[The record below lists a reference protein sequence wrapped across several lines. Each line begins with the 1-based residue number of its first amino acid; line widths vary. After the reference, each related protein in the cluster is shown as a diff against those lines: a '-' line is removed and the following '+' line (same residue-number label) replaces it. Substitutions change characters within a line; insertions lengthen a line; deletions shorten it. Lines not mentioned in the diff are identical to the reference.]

1 MRDRVKQENKKA
13 LPGFLMLLLV
23 SGVFGGL
30 VGFGGSLAANLGV
43 GERAAAAMDGV
54 LRALAVWGIPVCS
67 VVLLGGGWWL
77 YAAAKR
83 RWRGW
88 DGEDEDVISRVEEQ
102 LSWALLLSA
111 LTVLVDFG
119 CISVGAVYTEGMEG
133 LICVAEM
140 VVSCAVLVILQQKVV
155 DLERRINPEKRG
167 SVYDV
172 HFQKKWMASCDEAE
186 QRQMGQAAHKA
197 FVAATYVCFGLW
209 LALFFLDRVFD
220 TGLLPMVLVL
230 VILGVMQ
237 VTYTLECIRLSRK
250 GESC

>member
-1 MRDRVKQENKKA
+1 M
-13 LPGFLMLLLV
+13 
-23 SGVFGGL
+23 
-30 VGFGGSLAANLGV
+30 
-43 GERAAAAMDGV
+43 
-54 LRALAVWGIPVCS
+54 
-67 VVLLGGGWWL
+67 
-77 YAAAKR
+77 
-83 RWRGW
+83 
-88 DGEDEDVISRVEEQ
+88 ISRVEEQ

-119 CISVGAVYTEGMEG
+119 CMSVGAVYTEGMEG
-133 LICVAEM
+133 LVCVAEL
-140 VVSCAVLVILQQKVV
+140 VVSCTVLVLLQQKIV

>member
-1 MRDRVKQENKKA
+1 MRDRVKQENRKA
-13 LPGFLMLLLV
+13 LPGFFLVILV

-30 VGFGGSLAANLGV
+30 VGFAGSLAVDLGA
-43 GERAAAAMDGV
+43 GARAAAVMDGA
-54 LRALAVWGIPVCS
+54 LRTLAVWGIPVS
-67 VVLLGGGWWL
+67 SAVLLGGGWWL
-77 YAAAKR
+77 YASAKR

-88 DGEDEDVISRVEEQ
+88 DGENEDVISRAEEM

-111 LTVLVDFG
+111 LAVLVDFG
-119 CISVGAVYTEGMEG
+119 CVSVGAVYTKGMEG
-133 LICVAEM
+133 LISMAEM
-140 VVSCAVLVILQQKVV
+140 VVSCVVLVILQQKIV
-155 DLERRINPEKRG
+155 DLVRRINPEKRG

-172 HFQKKWMASCDEAE
+172 HFQKKWIGSCDEAE

-197 FVAATYVCFGLW
+197 FVAATYACLGLW
-209 LALFFLDRVFD
+209 LALFLLDRVFS

-250 GESC
+250 GERG

>member
-30 VGFGGSLAANLGV
+30 MGFGGSLAANLGV

-102 LSWALLLSA
+102 LSWALLLSG

-119 CISVGAVYTEGMEG
+119 CMSVGAVYTQGMEG
-133 LICVAEM
+133 LICVAEL
-140 VVSCAVLVILQQKVV
+140 VVSCTVLVVLQQKIV

-172 HFQKKWMASCDEAE
+172 HFQKK
-186 QRQMGQAAHKA
+186 RQMGQAAHKA

-250 GESC
+250 GEAC